1 MNNRKTL
8 FQMALSGD
16 FDIEGVVPNINRCR
30 EISKE
35 LNAVDLIDLNSI
47 QIGLLAELS
56 YRTEHMPELESVDMY
71 NMEDKTPQL
80 PN

>member
-8 FQMALSGD
+8 FQMALSCD

-30 EISKE
+30 EISKQ
-35 LNAVDLIDLNSI
+35 LTTVDLIGPTSK
-47 QIGLLAELS
+47 QIGLLAELL

-71 NMEDKTPQL
+71 SVEDTTPQL

>member
-16 FDIEGVVPNINRCR
+16 FDIGGLIPNINRCR

-35 LNAVDLIDLNSI
+35 LDCLDLIDLSSR
-47 QIGLLAELS
+47 QIGLLAELL
-56 YRTEHMPELESVDMY
+56 YRTENMPELESVDMY
-71 NMEDKTPQL
+71 ELEEKPPELLN
-80 PN
+80 